1 MFFRERRMWAAAT
14 LMVVALAACGGGGGG
29 GGKVSAKEFA
39 AKICP
44 NLKKFVADASNL
56 QQSVQTQIGS
66 SSSLEDAKNALLDAL
81 DTLATDF
88 SELSQ
93 TIKDA
98 GTPDVDNG
106 EELVSKATQALDNAH
121 DAIVKDKDK
130 VEALPTDNPQ
140 QFATQVQ
147 TVFQG
152 IQSDIQ
158 ASTSLGGNVNSPEL
172 NKAFAT
178 DPTCKSIGAGSTP

>member
-1 MFFRERRMWAAAT
+1 MFLRQRRMWAAAA
-14 LMVVALAACGGGGGG
+14 LMVVALAACGGGGG

-44 NLKKFVADASNL
+44 NLKKFVTDAAKL
-56 QQSVQTQIGS
+56 QTSVQTQIGS

-88 SELSQ
+88 SDLSQ

-98 GTPDVDNG
+98 GTPDVENG
-106 EELVSKATQALDNAH
+106 EELVSKATTALDNAH